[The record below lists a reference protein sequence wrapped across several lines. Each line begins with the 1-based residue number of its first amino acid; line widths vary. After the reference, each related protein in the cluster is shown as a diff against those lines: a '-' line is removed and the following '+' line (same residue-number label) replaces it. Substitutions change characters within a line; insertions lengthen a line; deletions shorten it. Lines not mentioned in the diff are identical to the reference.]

1 MKRLNLPHFKLSIK
15 NNENKKFI
23 FDFIRKKWVLL
34 TPEEWVRQNIISYL
48 IEIKKYPK
56 SHLKIEGSI
65 KINNV
70 TKRYDILTLD
80 KDFKADLI
88 VECKS
93 PTNKISKK
101 VFDQI
106 AIYNLEI
113 SSKYLMVTNGIKH
126 YFCQMDYKKR
136 TYLFIP
142 ELPNYNSKAK

>member
-65 KINNV
+65 KIKNV

-136 TYLFIP
+136 MYLFIP